1 MNSYLKRVLHGLA
14 LVMAM
19 LSAVPL
25 WAAQPLTEEEP
36 VDMSAVKLQSGE
48 QNGISYLQG
57 GIGIDE
63 SRAMQQTRGYNLHIT
78 LSSGTDNKYQS
89 GAEVRVES
97 ATGQPVLT
105 LQDVGPMLY
114 AKLPNGHYQV
124 LANLNGEQQRQKVV
138 IDGTQ
143 PVEVNLHWRE

>member
-1 MNSYLKRVLHGLA
+1 MNSSMKSVLRGLTLVLAA
-14 LVMAM
+14 LMA
-19 LSAVPL
+19 LPL
-25 WAAQPLTEEEP
+25 WAAQPVTEEEP

-48 QNGISYLQG
+48 QNGISFLQG

-97 ATGQPVLT
+97 ASGQPLLT

-124 LANLNGEQQRQKVV
+124 LATLNGEQQRQNVV

-143 PVEVNLHWRE
+143 PVKVNLHWRE